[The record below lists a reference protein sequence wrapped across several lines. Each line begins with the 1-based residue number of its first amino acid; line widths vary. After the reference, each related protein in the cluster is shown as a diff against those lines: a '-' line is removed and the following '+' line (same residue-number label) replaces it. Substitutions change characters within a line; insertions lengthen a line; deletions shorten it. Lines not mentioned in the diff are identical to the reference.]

1 VRFAT
6 VSVDGDE
13 RVGVVVG
20 EEVRLHAPGPRL
32 VDLLADEATLRE
44 AGERAARRPSGV
56 VALAEAALRA
66 PVPAPPS
73 VRDFYAFEQHVAT
86 ARRARGLD
94 MDPDWYE
101 LPVFYFS
108 NPHAIYGPEATVPGA
123 PGSRALDYELEVAA
137 VVVGGGANLSPEEA
151 ERCIGGFTVMN
162 DWSARD
168 LQQREMRQMLGPAK
182 GKDFAT
188 SLGPVLVTPDE
199 LADVAS
205 GNAYALEM
213 TATVNGRECSRASL
227 ADIYWSFPELLSY
240 AARGTRLAPG
250 DVIGSGTCGTGC
262 LLELSL
268 VHGSDRYPWLEE
280 GDVVECRVE
289 RLGTLRNVV
298 GAAPPLRPLRPGDGP
313 ADAPGTR

>member
-1 VRFAT
+1 MRFAT
-6 VSVDGDE
+6 VSVDGAE

-20 EEVRLHAPGPRL
+20 EELRLCPAGPRL

-44 AGERAARRPSGV
+44 AAERATARPSGV
-56 VALAEAALRA
+56 LELATAELLA
-66 PVPAPPS
+66 PVPVPPS

-86 ARRARGLD
+86 ARRTRGLE

-108 NPHAIYGPEATVPGA
+108 NPHAVYGPGATVPGA
-123 PGSRALDYELEVAA
+123 PGSRALDYELEVAV

-151 ERCIGGFTVMN
+151 ERCIGGYTIMN

-188 SLGPVLVTPDE
+188 SLGPWLVTPDE
-199 LADVAS
+199 LADAAA
-205 GNAYALEM
+205 GNAYDLEM
-213 TATVNGRECSRASL
+213 TASVNGRECSRASL

-268 VHGSDRYPWLEE
+268 VHGSDCYPWLAE

-298 GAAPPLRPLRPGDGP
+298 GSAPPLHPLRPRGGH
-313 ADAPGTR
+313 ADASGTR